1 MTIQKQQ
8 LIDWFH
14 RWVHCLP
21 NGMLGMVLF
30 FVVMQVA
37 GRNLSGLAIAM
48 MFVTVGLPAARIS
61 WKTCC
66 GYYATLMGCA
76 CLGIVA
82 GMNYVSCLVVN
93 ALAIFFITYAHGD
106 EFLMRNHFLYGFV
119 FLIAQTYHG
128 LGWAYIP
135 KCMLACVLCFCV
147 MSLFIVWRRR
157 GMQAQS
163 GTSMVEKACGL
174 LAQHLREFHVSEQE
188 REFHTYLYGYCRNI
202 YGDVA
207 KQFGK
212 MNQGQIWQYH
222 VLLFLEQL
230 NHLLAEDIAA
240 SHGGADTN
248 REYHQHLAQV
258 LETCLQQEEQQR
270 WQYLRCELQK
280 LVQTYHMDTRFADH
294 QWRVTLSHL
303 VKVLE
308 RAEERDSRQVS
319 LCDGLYWKWR
329 MMRMNFTTRSSVFR
343 FAIKASVL
351 TTLCFAVSYE
361 MSFSRSVWLPM
372 TVFCMLM
379 VFHQDEQNS
388 ATARLM
394 GTMMGTVV
402 YLAFT
407 EFLPGSYSVRMMVT
421 MFLCFS
427 LLFTFKDLTVTTLIA
442 TQMSVGSLADM
453 GIGQALTARFM
464 VVLVAALVV
473 FMGGQLIFCTER
485 RDAIVSHRNNIFY
498 HYWLLVG
505 QMEDLLEDRLRH
517 DLSNELMLNI
527 NMYASELDALAQHA
541 TEEQRHVLAQEI
553 LPLCHIFRVELLH
566 LFLMRTWKQT
576 SRMGREYFED
586 EMEAM
591 KQQLQQYLV
600 V

>member
-1 MTIQKQQ
+1 MVIRRQQ
-8 LIDWFH
+8 FLDWFH

-21 NGMLGMVLF
+21 NGVLGMVLF
-30 FVVMQVA
+30 FVVMQVG
-37 GRNLSGLAIAM
+37 GRNLSGLAIAL

-66 GYYATLMGCA
+66 GYYMTLMLCA

-82 GMNYVSCLVVN
+82 GMNYVSCLVIN
-93 ALAIFFITYAHGD
+93 ALGIFFITYAHGD

-128 LGWAYIP
+128 LGWEYIP
-135 KCMLACVLCFCV
+135 KCMLACALCFCV
-147 MSLFIVWRRR
+147 MSLFVLWRRR
-157 GMQAQS
+157 GMKPQS
-163 GTSMVEKACGL
+163 GTNMVEKACRL
-174 LAQHLREFHVSEQE
+174 LAQHLREFRVSEHE
-188 REFHTYLYGYCRNI
+188 REFHTDLYGYCRSI

-207 KQFGK
+207 RQFGK
-212 MNQGQIWQYH
+212 MNEGQIWQYH

-240 SHGGADTN
+240 SHGGQDSNEA
-248 REYHQHLAQV
+248 YHQHLAQV
-258 LETCLQQEEQQR
+258 LEDFLEQAEPQR
-270 WQYLRCELQK
+270 WQYLCWELK
-280 LVQTYHMDTRFADH
+280 KMVQCHHMDTRFADH
-294 QWRVTLSHL
+294 QWRVTLTNL
-303 VKVLE
+303 IGELE
-308 RAEERDSRQVS
+308 RAQVRESRKVS
-319 LCDGLYWKWR
+319 LWDGLYWKWR
-329 MMRMNFTTRSSVFR
+329 MMRMNFTTRSSLFR
-343 FAIKASVL
+343 FAVKTSVL
-351 TTLCFAVSYE
+351 TTLCFAVSYG

-421 MFLCFS
+421 MFICFS
-427 LLFTFKDLTVTTLIA
+427 LLFTFQDLTVTTLIA

-453 GIGQALTARFM
+453 GIGMALTARFM

-485 RDAIVSHRNNIFY
+485 RDAIASHRNNIFY

-505 QMEDLLEDRLRH
+505 QMEDLLEGRLRH

-527 NMYASELDALAQHA
+527 NMYASELDALTQHA
-541 TEEQRHVLAQEI
+541 TEEEQQVLAQEV
-553 LPLCHIFRVELLH
+553 LPLCHVFRVELLH
-566 LFLMRTWKQT
+566 LFLMRTWKQNSQLGT
-576 SRMGREYFED
+576 QYFAD

-591 KQQLQQYLV
+591 KQQLHQYLV
-600 V
+600 A